1 MMKDNN
7 VRTSKTVEHYC
18 LKASPMEKE
27 AYIGSIMKHFL
38 KGKSGKIIIFCETK
52 RQVDRIGNSGLI
64 PFNVEMLHG
73 DIKQFQR

>member
-27 AYIGSIMKHFL
+27 AYIGSIIKHFL
-38 KGKSGKIIIFCETK
+38 KGKSGKVIIFCETK
-52 RQVDRIGNSGLI
+52 R
-64 PFNVEMLHG
+64 
-73 DIKQFQR
+73 